1 MSVRLDKRSSPGSKH
16 LVVRAG
22 QRLGALATRRPA
34 PLTAVGTLLAVGVL
48 LFVVAGRRGQFASA
62 PAGAPWWALTA
73 AAALRTAS
81 LLSRTKAWN
90 VCVRAAGGTVGRR
103 RLYRAAGVGY
113 LGNIANGE
121 LGFAAPIASLRRA
134 APGDPEGGGPRDH
147 RDPHRPDGTLPRNPV
162 LVHARRTPGLA
173 VVDAARRALRGPR
186 RRRRPRPASP
196 TPPLGGVQNRGLLG
210 KPWARSVS
218 KIGEQRGSSR
228 TRREDRFRHWG
239 LTDRTLVVFGDPQPY
254 ASSVAAGPR
263 MRRRLASR
271 NPDEQRTANS
281 ERELCRCLRRGVGS
295 TRRMPALQ
303 ASDRR
308 TAGRRLVRPSGNSGS
323 RPAAREGSND
333 NAAPCH
339 RLNWRVAVRRCTQL
353 DEAAPPARRAA
364 RPA

>member
-1 MSVRLDKRSSPGSKH
+1 MAACAP
-16 LVVRAG
+16 
-22 QRLGALATRRPA
+22 PA
-34 PLTAVGTLLAVGVL
+34 PTL
-48 LFVVAGRRGQFASA
+48 RR
-62 PAGAPWWALTA
+62 
-73 AAALRTAS
+73 
-81 LLSRTKAWN
+81 
-90 VCVRAAGGTVGRR
+90 RR
-103 RLYRAAGVGY
+103 RLLRQHRQRRTRV
-113 LGNIANGE
+113 
-121 LGFAAPIASLRRA
+121 RRA
-134 APGDPEGGGPRDH
+134 GCVASACRTAGDPEGGGPRDH

-271 NPDEQRTANS
+271 NPNEQRTANS
-281 ERELCRCLRRGVGS
+281 ERELRRGPSAGAGFDPS
-295 TRRMPALQ
+295 Y
-303 ASDRR
+303 AS
-308 TAGRRLVRPSGNSGS
+308 TAGI
-323 RPAAREGSND
+323 
-333 NAAPCH
+333 
-339 RLNWRVAVRRCTQL
+339 
-353 DEAAPPARRAA
+353 
-364 RPA
+364 